1 MLQVSD
7 VKFQKHSNS
16 NLPPVISDD
25 YEQAKHKWDQ
35 IVVLREYNEIWFSC
49 LSSQLIIA
57 AFKYTLKLMGNP
69 KF

>member
-25 YEQAKHKWDQ
+25 YEQAKHK
-35 IVVLREYNEIWFSC
+35 
-49 LSSQLIIA
+49 
-57 AFKYTLKLMGNP
+57 
-69 KF
+69 